1 MQIFHFFQNI
11 PSDIQQ
17 YIKRFLYVHERKGI
31 PVSFGK
37 KLLQHLRYPRDPFT
51 WEQIH
56 RISYFDRCRLTNQ
69 VKGFHFRRIDSS
81 PTREYLYFRR
91 STMQVQYYVDIKIVE
106 NNMQNNFNN
115 LNYTERYYSIVLSM
129 FSQWGHH
136 LPFQIVEKIGII
148 VKDFQPFLEVS
159 VLGYDTN
166 PTMIEIFWTT
176 IGQPFETVSKSSI
189 LLRVSRFL
197 EHLSHNIHKI
207 S

>member
-37 KLLQHLRYPRDPFT
+37 KLVQQLRYPRDPFT
-51 WEQIH
+51 CEQIR

-197 EHLSHNIHKI
+197 EHLSHNIYKI

>member
-1 MQIFHFFQNI
+1 
-11 PSDIQQ
+11 
-17 YIKRFLYVHERKGI
+17 
-31 PVSFGK
+31 
-37 KLLQHLRYPRDPFT
+37 
-51 WEQIH
+51 
-56 RISYFDRCRLTNQ
+56 
-69 VKGFHFRRIDSS
+69 
-81 PTREYLYFRR
+81 
-91 STMQVQYYVDIKIVE
+91 MQVQYYVDIKIVE

-197 EHLSHNIHKI
+197 EHLSHNIYKI